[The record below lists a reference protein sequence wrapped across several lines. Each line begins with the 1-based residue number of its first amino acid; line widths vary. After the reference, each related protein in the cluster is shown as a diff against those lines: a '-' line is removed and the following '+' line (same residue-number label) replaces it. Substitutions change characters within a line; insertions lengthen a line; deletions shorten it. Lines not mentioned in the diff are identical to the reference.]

1 MKKLLEGVDYAYI
14 VPSDKETTV
23 HLKIL
28 NGIFKDTIYQYG
40 KVKFDEDKET
50 GDIYLRFVYNIVET
64 PLDADQLEKD
74 LNFKNKIGDILVSI
88 MEQNQ
93 GIQDEIGTDY
103 IEESDQE

>member
-1 MKKLLEGVDYAYI
+1 MKTLTEGVDYAYI

-23 HLKIL
+23 HLKLL

-50 GDIYLRFVYNIVET
+50 GDIYLKFVYNIVET
-64 PLDADQLEKD
+64 PLNAEELEKD

-93 GIQDEIGTDY
+93 GIQDEIGDSY

>member
-1 MKKLLEGVDYAYI
+1 MKTLTEGVDYAYI

-23 HLKIL
+23 YLKLL

-50 GDIYLRFVYNIVET
+50 GDIYLKFVYNIVET
-64 PLDADQLEKD
+64 PLNAEELEKD

-93 GIQDEIGTDY
+93 GIQDEIGDSY

>member
-1 MKKLLEGVDYAYI
+1 MKTLTESVDYAYI

-23 HLKIL
+23 HLKLL

-50 GDIYLRFVYNIVET
+50 GDIYLKFVYNIVET
-64 PLDADQLEKD
+64 PLNAEELEKD

-93 GIQDEIGTDY
+93 GIQDEIGDSY

>member
-1 MKKLLEGVDYAYI
+1 MKKLTEGIDYSYI

-28 NGIFKDTIYQYG
+28 NGIFKDTVYQYG

-64 PLDADQLEKD
+64 PLNAEELEKD
-74 LNFKNKIGDILVSI
+74 LNFKNKIGDILVNI

-93 GIQDEIGTDY
+93 GIQDEIGDSY